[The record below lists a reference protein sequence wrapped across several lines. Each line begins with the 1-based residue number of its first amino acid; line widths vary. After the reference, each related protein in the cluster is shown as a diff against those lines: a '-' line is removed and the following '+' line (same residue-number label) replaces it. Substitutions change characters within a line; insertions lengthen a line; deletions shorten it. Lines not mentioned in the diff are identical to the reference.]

1 MDLLN
6 GAGVPDGKQNG
17 STPKTL
23 NVIAPD
29 HPFWNQ
35 SVSSQKLSILHH
47 QLLSPKSSV
56 EDTL

>member
-6 GAGVPDGKQNG
+6 GSGVSGGKQNG
-17 STPKTL
+17 SVSKTL

-35 SVSSQKLSILHH
+35 
-47 QLLSPKSSV
+47 PEE
-56 EDTL
+56 EDMGKPHLAASA